1 MNTEQQMEER
11 LWDLID
17 GIAGPAERTAVE
29 GLIAGNREWQLKYQE
44 LLDIQHLMSGVET
57 EVPSMRFTK
66 NVMEEIARHQIA
78 PATNSYINKNI
89 IRGIAACFLL
99 PMAVT
104 FVYALT
110 QLKGSGNPASGLAL
124 PYDHTIQNHLEKINW
139 NRIFSNT
146 YVNVFV
152 MINLILGLM
161 LLDMYLQRKKRQTG
175 HPETR

>member
-1 MNTEQQMEER
+1 LDIFVVRAAIQ
-11 LWDLID
+11 
-17 GIAGPAERTAVE
+17 A
-29 GLIAGNREWQLKYQE
+29 LIAGNREWQLKYQE
-44 LLDIQHLMSGVET
+44 LLDIQQLMSGVET

-99 PMAVT
+99 PMAVA

-110 QLKGSGNPASGLAL
+110 QLKGPGNNTPSLVS
-124 PYDHTIQNHLEKINW
+124 YDHAIQNHLEKINW

-146 YVNVFV
+146 YVNIFV

-161 LLDMYLQRKKRQTG
+161 LLDLYLQRNRRRTS
-175 HPETR
+175 HPQA